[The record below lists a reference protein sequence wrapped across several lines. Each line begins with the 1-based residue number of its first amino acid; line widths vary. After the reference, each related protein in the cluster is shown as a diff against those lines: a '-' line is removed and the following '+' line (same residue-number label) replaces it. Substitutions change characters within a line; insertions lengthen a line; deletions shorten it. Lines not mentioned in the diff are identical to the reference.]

1 MAKSSP
7 SLTWCKAKL
16 GNDMNWWVSEISDSI
31 HWDTEGLA
39 IIDPKQFQHIVDLI
53 EPLYDYGF
61 LNEFL
66 DKAFYTFIIEKI
78 DKDKTIN
85 LKRTQESILECEDQ
99 FFALPDVIDEE
110 KGPYADFLDHISKL
124 RIKMLNASLDMA
136 QKLTIDELEEE
147 VREAQNKDYMEGRS
161 THYFS
166 EITAILEYLPA
177 GFELDSDDEV
187 EEKID
192 EPEPLLKELSHI
204 NEDLDED
211 IEADETMKWEEEEV
225 EEEDDFEE
233 MTSPPD
239 E

>member
-7 SLTWCKAKL
+7 KLSWCKAKL

-78 DKDKTIN
+78 DKDKTIH

-99 FFALPDVIDEE
+99 FFC
-110 KGPYADFLDHISKL
+110 
-124 RIKMLNASLDMA
+124 AS
-136 QKLTIDELEEE
+136 
-147 VREAQNKDYMEGRS
+147 RCYR
-161 THYFS
+161 
-166 EITAILEYLPA
+166 
-177 GFELDSDDEV
+177 
-187 EEKID
+187 
-192 EPEPLLKELSHI
+192 
-204 NEDLDED
+204 
-211 IEADETMKWEEEEV
+211 
-225 EEEDDFEE
+225 
-233 MTSPPD
+233 
-239 E
+239 